1 MSLKINKEVLKQI
14 VKEVL
19 NYVFSIDEYGSLS
32 VDTLGSED
40 TVTDEINASAETP
53 PKIILTPPNGK
64 RISTRNVYLGA
75 KSDAGEI
82 TVRFKNTGKLIG
94 KVYCDH
100 FKQIRL
106 DSVKIDGEK
115 DEPIEITWSGLSSGA
130 KIFYAIRYKII
141 SG

>member
-1 MSLKINKEVLKQI
+1 MGIKINKEVLKQI

-32 VDTLGSED
+32 VDILTSED
-40 TVTDEINASAETP
+40 TVTGEIDAGDETP
-53 PKIILTPPNGK
+53 PKIILSPPSGK

-75 KSDAGEI
+75 NSDAGEI
-82 TVRFKNTGKLIG
+82 TVRFKNSGKLIG

-100 FKQIRL
+100 FKQIGL
-106 DSVKIDGEK
+106 DNVKIDGEK
-115 DEPIEITWSGLSSGA
+115 DEPIEITWTGLSTGA

-141 SG
+141 TG

>member
-19 NYVFSIDEYGSLS
+19 SYVFSIDEYGSLS

-40 TVTDEINASAETP
+40 TVTDEIDASAETP
-53 PKIILTPPNGK
+53 PKVILTPPSGK
-64 RISTRNVYLGA
+64 KISTRNVYLGA

-100 FKQIRL
+100 FKQIGL
-106 DSVKIDGEK
+106 DNVKIDGEK
-115 DEPIEITWSGLSSGA
+115 DEPIEITWSGLSTGA

>member
-1 MSLKINKEVLKQI
+1 MGIKINKEVLKQI

-32 VDTLGSED
+32 VDTLESED
-40 TVTDEINASAETP
+40 TVTDEIDASAETP
-53 PKIILTPPNGK
+53 PKIILTPPSGK

-75 KSDAGEI
+75 NSDAGEI
-82 TVRFKNTGKLIG
+82 TVRFKNTGKIIG

>member
-1 MSLKINKEVLKQI
+1 VSLKINKEVLKQI

-19 NYVFSIDEYGSLS
+19 SYVFSIDEYGSLS

-40 TVTDEINASAETP
+40 TVTDEIDVSAKTP
-53 PKIILTPPNGK
+53 PIVILTPPSGK

-75 KSDAGEI
+75 NSDAGEI

-115 DEPIEITWSGLSSGA
+115 DEPIEITWSGLSTGA

-141 SG
+141 NG